1 MIYRDK
7 IKVMGRGRI
16 EGAKQVLEFRRFCF

>member
-7 IKVMGRGRI
+7 IKVMGGGRI
-16 EGAKQVLEFRRFCF
+16 EGAMRVLEFRRFCF